1 LCAWLLPEQA
11 RGQPQPL
18 DAPDTLAQI
27 LRRAGCG
34 AHRLR
39 RSRCAAREDRPRTRK
54 IAAALELHINEGT
67 PSMARTRYQAALG
80 RIKLRDL
87 PGAALRAVLREGYHG
102 ADFRADVL
110 AGLVVGIVALPLA
123 MALGIAV
130 GVAPQNGLYTS
141 IVAGVLVAA
150 LGGSRLNVTG
160 PTAAFIVI
168 LAPIYTRFGMAG
180 LLISGLMGGCIL
192 IAMGLARLGQLI
204 EFIPHPVTTGFT
216 AGIAVVI
223 ATLQVKDV
231 LGLHL
236 ARSPASFFDRI
247 AAMWE
252 ARGTASLSELVIGAA
267 ALAMLIL
274 VPRLTKRVP
283 APLIAIPLAAVLAT
297 VLNHL
302 WPTHAVA
309 TIASRFQATVGGH
322 VFHGVPPLPPLPMLP
337 WRAAGPGG
345 ADLTIT
351 WQTLR
356 ELLSGAFAVAMLG
369 GIESLLSAVI
379 ADGLAGTRHDPD
391 AELLALGIGN
401 VVTPFLGG
409 IPATGAI
416 ARTATNF
423 RSGGRSPIASIV
435 HALTVL
441 VAVIV
446 LAPLIGYLPMA
457 ALAALLLL
465 VAWNMSDAKH
475 FGHILRVAP
484 RSDVLVLVT
493 CFALT
498 VIFDMVVA
506 VSVGV
511 VLAALLFMRR
521 MAEITQARLTDGEGE
536 ARGTSEIPED
546 LRGRLGVYDIAGPL
560 FFGAA
565 QKAMASL
572 GVTGGRLRALII
584 RLDHVPVMDATG
596 LVALESAVGALS
608 KRGCIILLAGLQPQ
622 PAELVARAA
631 LPSRFPGVRL
641 CADVAA
647 GVEQARALLA

>member
-1 LCAWLLPEQA
+1 
-11 RGQPQPL
+11 
-18 DAPDTLAQI
+18 
-27 LRRAGCG
+27 
-34 AHRLR
+34 
-39 RSRCAAREDRPRTRK
+39 
-54 IAAALELHINEGT
+54 
-67 PSMARTRYQAALG
+67 MARTRYQAALG

-87 PGAALRAVLREGYHG
+87 PGAALRAVLREGYRG
-102 ADFRADVL
+102 ADFRADLL

-130 GVAPQNGLYTS
+130 GVAPQHGLYTS

-150 LGGSRLNVTG
+150 LGGSRLQVTG

-180 LLISGLMGGCIL
+180 LLLSGLMGGCIL

-204 EFIPHPVTTGFT
+204 EFIPYPVTTGFT

-236 ARSPASFFDRI
+236 ARSPGSFFDRI

-252 ARGTASLSELVIGAA
+252 ARGTASLAELAIGAA
-267 ALAMLIL
+267 TLAMLIL

-283 APLIAIPLAAVLAT
+283 APLIAIPLGAVLAAA
-297 VLNHL
+297 LNHL
-302 WPTHAVA
+302 WPAHAVA

-337 WRAAGPGG
+337 WRAGGPGG
-345 ADLTIT
+345 AALAIT

-356 ELLSGAFAVAMLG
+356 DLLSGAFAVAMLG

-379 ADGLAGTRHDPD
+379 ADGMAGTRHDPD

-423 RSGGRSPIASIV
+423 RSGGRSPVASIV

-475 FGHILRVAP
+475 VGHILRVAP

-498 VIFDMVVA
+498 VVFDMVVA

-521 MAEITQARLTDGEGE
+521 MAEITQARLTDGDEGE
-536 ARGTSEIPED
+536 GRASSEIPED
-546 LRGRLGVYDIAGPL
+546 LRGQLGVYDIAGPL

-608 KRGCIILLAGLQPQ
+608 KRGCAVLLAGLQPQ
-622 PAELVARAA
+622 PARLVERAD
-631 LPSRFPGVRL
+631 LPRRFPGLQL
-641 CADVAA
+641 CADVKA
-647 GVEQARALLA
+647 GVEQARALLAR